1 MYSISKE
8 FSIEYGHR
16 LQLPYESQCKNIHGH
31 SARIIIKVGAHAL
44 NNESMIVDFSELKDF
59 QKTIE
64 DMFDHALILNG
75 NDPFVKLLEK
85 YTKIHTLNSEPTAEA
100 LANYISRSL
109 TIFLDVRNIIF
120 ARTEVTFYETA
131 KNCASFTY
139 HR

>member
-8 FSIEYGHR
+8 FSIEYAHR
-16 LQLPYESQCKNIHGH
+16 LQLPYESKCRNIHGH

-59 QKTIE
+59 QKNIE
-64 DMFDHALILNG
+64 DLFDHTLILNE
-75 NDPFVKLLEK
+75 NDPLVKLLK
-85 YTKIHTLNSEPTAEA
+85 KQTKMHTLKSEPTAEA
-100 LANYISRSL
+100 LANYISHLL
-109 TIFLDVRNIIF
+109 TTFLDVRNIIF